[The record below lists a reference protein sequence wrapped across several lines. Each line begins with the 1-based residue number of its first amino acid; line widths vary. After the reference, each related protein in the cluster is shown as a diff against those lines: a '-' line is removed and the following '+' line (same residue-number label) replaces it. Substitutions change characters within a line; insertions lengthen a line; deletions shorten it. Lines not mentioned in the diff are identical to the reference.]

1 MLDPEMVDVGRLLGI
16 HTAKQHGPSVPAVM
30 EHAVVPGE
38 APPLERGVDFA
49 TGRIAVLFVV
59 LAAITSIPILLDS
72 WPPLADY
79 INHLARMHVIA
90 TVDSD
95 PDLARFYQ
103 IDWQVIPNLMMD
115 LVVPTLSRIVNIY
128 LAGQFYTIMS
138 FVLILS
144 GTFALNRQLYGH
156 WSMLPLIAFPLLYN
170 TVFLVGT
177 MNYVFGIGLSLWA
190 LAAWAALRERAMTL
204 RLAVSTLIVFLLFF
218 CHLFSVGVYAIGV
231 LAFELQRL
239 LVLRAGKPLSYL
251 SRSRADRRPS
261 AFVDFVAGGV
271 PFLLVLPLLLLSPTW
286 GLRGTI
292 AWQLA
297 GKLDGLLFAIE
308 VYSRFATCFLSAI
321 VAIAIVWGI
330 WWRVLQFHL
339 FGWLLLAVGG
349 VIYLAL
355 PRVMFDTQMAD
366 QRLPISLAF
375 MIVACAHLNLRHDVV
390 RRAFASVLVVLV
402 AVRVFE
408 VQSVWG
414 ELSPITTSFRQ
425 SVRHIDRGAKVLV
438 AYADQGNGDDV
449 RGLGL
454 MHAACLAI
462 IERSALVSTAFTVVG
477 KQIMHVRGDYRARVD
492 TEDGTPPSMKQL
504 LQAVEQTDGVQL
516 GYWARWTAD
525 FDYLYVL
532 FTESDYENPD
542 PARLIPI
549 YTGNRFV
556 LYQISGP

>member
-1 MLDPEMVDVGRLLGI
+1 V
-16 HTAKQHGPSVPAVM
+16 
-30 EHAVVPGE
+30 
-38 APPLERGVDFA
+38 
-49 TGRIAVLFVV
+49 
-59 LAAITSIPILLDS
+59 
-72 WPPLADY
+72 
-79 INHLARMHVIA
+79 
-90 TVDSD
+90 
-95 PDLARFYQ
+95 
-103 IDWQVIPNLMMD
+103 
-115 LVVPTLSRIVNIY
+115 
-128 LAGQFYTIMS
+128 
-138 FVLILS
+138 
-144 GTFALNRQLYGH
+144 
-156 WSMLPLIAFPLLYN
+156 
-170 TVFLVGT
+170 
-177 MNYVFGIGLSLWA
+177 
-190 LAAWAALRERAMTL
+190 
-204 RLAVSTLIVFLLFF
+204 
-218 CHLFSVGVYAIGV
+218 
-231 LAFELQRL
+231 
-239 LVLRAGKPLSYL
+239 
-251 SRSRADRRPS
+251 
-261 AFVDFVAGGV
+261 
-271 PFLLVLPLLLLSPTW
+271 SPTW

-390 RRAFASVLVVLV
+390 RRGFASVLVVLL

-414 ELSPITTSFRQ
+414 ELSPIRTSFRQ
-425 SVRHIDRGAKVLV
+425 SVRHIDRGGKVLV

-477 KQIMHVRGDYRARVD
+477 KQIMHVRGDYRAQVD
-492 TEDGTPPSMKQL
+492 TEDGTPPSMTQL
-504 LQAVEQTDGVQL
+504 LQAVEQADGVQL
-516 GYWARWTAD
+516 GYWARWTVD

-532 FTESDYENPD
+532 FTESVYENPD
-542 PARLIPI
+542 PARLTPI